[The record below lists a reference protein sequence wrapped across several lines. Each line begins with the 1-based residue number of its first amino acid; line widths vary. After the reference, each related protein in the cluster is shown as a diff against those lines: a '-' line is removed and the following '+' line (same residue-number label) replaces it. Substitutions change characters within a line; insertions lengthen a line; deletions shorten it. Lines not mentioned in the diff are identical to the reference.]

1 MVISVC
7 YTNVQSIT
15 YKGVDTAFFIAFS
28 SFRAV
33 LCINAECTCTMYMLF
48 FGQAVYTGDVNS
60 SNTQRLPTLSQGPR
74 RKLPFRT
81 LYTFTGAQ
89 NLTR

>member
-1 MVISVC
+1 MFC
-7 YTNVQSIT
+7 YANVQSI
-15 YKGVDTAFFIAFS
+15 GVDTAFFVAFS
-28 SFRAV
+28 TFLAV

-60 SNTQRLPTLSQGPR
+60 SNTQWLPILSQGLR
-74 RKLPFRT
+74 RKLPFRA
-81 LYTFTGAQ
+81 LYTFTGPQ